1 MEEQYQGGV
10 GEHRGA
16 GEQGGAGDQGG
27 GEGGL

>member
-10 GEHRGA
+10 GEHRGV

>member
-27 GEGGL
+27 GEGGW